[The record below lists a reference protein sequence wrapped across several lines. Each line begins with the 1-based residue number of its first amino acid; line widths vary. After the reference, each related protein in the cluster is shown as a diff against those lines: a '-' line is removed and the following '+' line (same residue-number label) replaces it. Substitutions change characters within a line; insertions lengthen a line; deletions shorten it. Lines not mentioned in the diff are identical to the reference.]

1 MNIAVIIYI
10 IGWVIV
16 VESVGMLF
24 PALTGLIYMESTG
37 FYYLGVAARRE
48 ALRMARRGA
57 GLAHLVHVGHERERL
72 GGCSPF
78 VQPVKL

>member
-37 FYYLGVAARRE
+37 FYYLGVAAFFAIIGLLIIRKKPEKQQIFARE
-48 ALRMARRGA
+48 GFAVV
-57 GLAHLVHVGHERERL
+57 GLSWRV
-72 GGCSPF
+72 
-78 VQPVKL
+78 